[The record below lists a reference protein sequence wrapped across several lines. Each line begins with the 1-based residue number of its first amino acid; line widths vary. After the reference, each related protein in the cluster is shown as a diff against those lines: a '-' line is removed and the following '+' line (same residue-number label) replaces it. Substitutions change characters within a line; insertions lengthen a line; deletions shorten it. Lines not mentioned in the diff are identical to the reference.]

1 MTEETKKIHADF
13 ERMVAHLARV
23 HGVKQDVIWSEM
35 YIKSLEHVTVKQ

>member
-23 HGVKQDVIWSEM
+23 HNTTQDYIWTEM
-35 YIKSLEHVTVKQ
+35 YLKALEHVNVKQ